1 MPKTKLKLNA
11 KQLRQ
16 RGPRPGELDQIKRL
30 PISIILD
37 NIQDTFNIGSFFRL
51 AEAIAAEKL
60 YLCGDTVSPPNIKIH
75 RASVGTWRWLPWE
88 YHRSPIKLIKE
99 LKKKGYLVVA
109 AEQAKKS
116 IPYTKLKLK
125 TPVALVVGH
134 ESNGISKE
142 VLAIVDQIIEL
153 PLLGI
158 NRSLNVLVAASVILY
173 HWLEQ
178 LGITRVK
185 EKTNS

>member
-1 MPKTKLKLNA
+1 MRSKKLKLNA

-16 RGPRPGELDQIKRL
+16 RGPKPGELDQIKRL

-60 YLCGDTVSPPNIKIH
+60 YLCGETVTPPNIKIH

-88 YHRSPIKLIKE
+88 YHPSPIQLIRK
-99 LKKKGYLVVA
+99 LKKKGYFVVA
-109 AEQAKKS
+109 AEQTNQS
-116 IPYTKLKLK
+116 IPYSQLKLK

-134 ESNGISKE
+134 ESQGVSPE
-142 VLAIVDQIIEL
+142 VLAEMDQIVEL
-153 PLLGI
+153 PLCGV
-158 NRSLNVLVAASVILY
+158 NKSLNVLVAASVILY
-173 HWLEQ
+173 HWLNQ
-178 LGITRVK
+178 LEITK
-185 EKTNS
+185 NWKKNNS